1 MLHTSQ
7 LQAEGLFSAPAPLS
21 CLLILDFLHLS
32 SALDS
37 LLLVFSPVLALDSW
51 LLAPFHLSLYMENIA
66 ENYLSSAKQQFR
78 YYKSVGDRAM
88 ATVSEEQMHWQYNN
102 DSNSIAVIIKH
113 VAGNCLSRWTDF
125 LNSDGEKDWRDRDAE
140 FEGSASSKDE
150 LIALWEKGWQCLFD
164 AIDPLTG
171 DDLARV
177 VYIRNEGHTV
187 IEAINRQLAHL
198 PYHVGQ
204 IVYLA
209 KMVSAGWQSLT
220 IPKGKSAEFNTRKF
234 LGEKDK

>member
-1 MLHTSQ
+1 
-7 LQAEGLFSAPAPLS
+7 
-21 CLLILDFLHLS
+21 
-32 SALDS
+32 
-37 LLLVFSPVLALDSW
+37 
-51 LLAPFHLSLYMENIA
+51 MENIG
-66 ENYLSSAKQQFR
+66 ENYLSSVKHQFH
-78 YYKSVGDRAM
+78 YYKSVGDRVM
-88 ATVSEEQMHWQYNN
+88 ATVSEEQMHRHYND

-113 VAGNCLSRWTDF
+113 VSGNCLSRWTDF
-125 LNSDGEKDWRDRDAE
+125 LSSDGEKDWRNRDAE
-140 FEGSASSKDE
+140 FEDSASSKDE
-150 LIALWEKGWQCLFD
+150 LLSLWESGWQCLFN

-209 KMVSAGWQSLT
+209 KMASAGWQSLT
-220 IPKGKSAEFNTRKF
+220 IPKGKSKEFNMGIFSGRNK
-234 LGEKDK
+234 